1 VQDLLLQFDGGSR
14 GNPGSAG
21 AGAVLY
27 KNTTSSQ
34 WKEVFAGFWYL
45 GSGVTNNEAE
55 YAALI
60 NGLEEVCKLNLT
72 TPHRLRIQGDSM
84 LVVMQLLGDWRTRKE
99 SLKPFHNVART
110 LLDSLPTN
118 ISPTIE
124 HIPRDQNARADELS
138 NMAMDSRQRAVLFAK
153 SREEKEELLQAEPRL
168 AETDRSKKVSAE
180 EEEEDKGRGAGAK
193 AEAVAS
199 ALGLSSIR
207 RHIFLCA
214 DQTKPKCCKKEAS
227 LESWDY
233 LKRRC
238 KELKLSAPGSTTV
251 ARTKANCLQVCV
263 DGPVAVVYPEGVWYR
278 SCTPAVLEQIIQKHL
293 VGGGQERGGARCTD
307 ARRHEEDDDE
317 PPQLFLRPGL

>member
-1 VQDLLLQFDGGSR
+1 MQDLLLQFDGGSR

-21 AGAVLY
+21 SGAVLY

-34 WKEVFAGFWYL
+34 LKEVWAGFWYL

-55 YAALI
+55 YSALI
-60 NGLEEVCKLNLT
+60 NGLQEVRKMNLT
-72 TPHRLRIQGDSM
+72 THHRLRIQGDSM

-99 SLKPFHNVART
+99 SLKPFHDAART
-110 LLDSLPTN
+110 LLESLPKN
-118 ISPTIE
+118 IVPTIE
-124 HIPRDQNARADELS
+124 HIPRDQNSRADELS
-138 NMAMDSRQRAVLFAK
+138 NIAMDSRQSAVLFAK
-153 SREEKEELLQAEPRL
+153 SKEEKEELLKAAEADLTGTDKVVGRL
-168 AETDRSKKVSAE
+168 AAKAK
-180 EEEEDKGRGAGAK
+180 EEEEDKGRDAGAK
-193 AEAVAS
+193 AEAVAN

-238 KELKLSAPGSTTV
+238 KELKLATPGSTTV

-278 SCTPAVLEQIIQKHL
+278 SCTPAVLEEIIQRHL
-293 VGGGQERGGARCTD
+293 IGGEVVSEFVIKSAGRS
-307 ARRHEEDDDE
+307 
-317 PPQLFLRPGL
+317 P